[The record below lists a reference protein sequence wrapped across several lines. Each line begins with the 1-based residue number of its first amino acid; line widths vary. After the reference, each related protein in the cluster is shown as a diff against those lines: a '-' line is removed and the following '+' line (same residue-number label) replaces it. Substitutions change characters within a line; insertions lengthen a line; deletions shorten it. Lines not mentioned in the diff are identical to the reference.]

1 MQGLWG
7 RKVKGKWYNYII
19 LSKNKRSNHK
29 RKELQ
34 DPGLNPKIFLDQHL
48 VLKDNRAKKHG
59 ACIRSAVDRDWK
71 HRSVEVLESN
81 KCLSQDAIVSSPD

>member
-1 MQGLWG
+1 MQGLSGKKW
-7 RKVKGKWYNYII
+7 KGKYYNYII

-34 DPGLNPKIFLDQHL
+34 DPGLDPKKFLDQHL

-59 ACIRSAVDRDWK
+59 ACIRRAIGK
-71 HRSVEVLESN
+71 RSET
-81 KCLSQDAIVSSPD
+81 